1 MNLVLAVLLA
11 MQVDVLEVVSRDGH
25 RYHTTRALAHEFAR
39 DFAQAE
45 RPANWVRAVDPAC
58 AEHHVGK
65 VPSEGG
71 SGRVNRTRVDGR
83 AATTCDSS
91 TGSSLDPNTQAMIEY
106 TPIWGVPRH
115 TMQPFYDDLKFSWKG
130 LPAFNTFRQLVAGC
144 KTIKNFLV
152 HLTPD
157 IDLTRQPA
165 LPTCLDG
172 LAWMDLPGWTRS
184 WYVVVSGCVC

>member
-1 MNLVLAVLLA
+1 
-11 MQVDVLEVVSRDGH
+11 
-25 RYHTTRALAHEFAR
+25 
-39 DFAQAE
+39 
-45 RPANWVRAVDPAC
+45 
-58 AEHHVGK
+58 
-65 VPSEGG
+65 
-71 SGRVNRTRVDGR
+71 
-83 AATTCDSS
+83 
-91 TGSSLDPNTQAMIEY
+91 
-106 TPIWGVPRH
+106 
-115 TMQPFYDDLKFSWKG
+115 MQPFYDDLKFSWKG